1 MKTLTDAI
9 SYLERRATSP
19 AKKALLIIAKEVEAL
34 KGASAEGGTG
44 KSAKAAKG
52 GEPAKTADVPAE
64 KANDAG

>member
-19 AKKALLIIAKEVEAL
+19 TKKALLIIARETEAL
-34 KGASAEGGTG
+34 KGASPEGGTG

-52 GEPAKTADVPAE
+52 GDPAKTVGAPAE
-64 KANDAG
+64 KADDAG